1 MWSGSLAEAFDGL
14 SCKLTFSLPEE
25 RCSKICVCLQQG
37 SWCCITLV
45 FLFLRQCFS
54 SCFLVFINSVLSV
67 PSCEW
72 LVIGRYIAGVCLWI
86 SFFPIMAVMEALET
100 LLSREVT
107 GSTVVKLVV
116 IAGVLHCR
124 TCVLWRPSWIWN
136 GGLQR
141 AGGIHVY
148 PVSQCEHRSFFFFF
162 PVEFQLV
169 SPLKKRPKCCKILFL
184 NPVNC
189 IYTEIVRKS
198 VHYLRPFSI
207 SRILWWWPRTCLA
220 DLLTTTV
227 WW

>member
-1 MWSGSLAEAFDGL
+1 MWMAGDRQVYCRSVLMDFFLPYNGCDG
-14 SCKLTFSLPEE
+14 
-25 RCSKICVCLQQG
+25 G
-37 SWCCITLV
+37 SWN
-45 FLFLRQCFS
+45 FAFQRGYRQHG
-54 SCFLVFINSVLSV
+54 
-67 PSCEW
+67 CE
-72 LVIGRYIAGVCLWI
+72 AGCYCWGASL
-86 SFFPIMAVMEALET
+86 
-100 LLSREVT
+100 
-107 GSTVVKLVV
+107 
-116 IAGVLHCR
+116 CR
-124 TCVLWRPSWIWN
+124 TCVLWRPAWIWN

-148 PVSQCEHRSFFFFF
+148 PVSQCEHGSFFFFF